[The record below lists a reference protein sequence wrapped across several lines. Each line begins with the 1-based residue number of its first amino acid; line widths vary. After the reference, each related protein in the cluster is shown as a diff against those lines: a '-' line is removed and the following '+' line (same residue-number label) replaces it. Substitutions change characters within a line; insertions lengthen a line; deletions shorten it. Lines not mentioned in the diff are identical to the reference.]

1 MLIRSRLVTIAALCS
16 AIGVFSTDAAIS
28 AGSSPKPSAS
38 PQALPESLTQARFYA
53 WGMVGTPGAISV
65 EESSARELAKSWSA
79 DRIAR
84 VIAEANPEGRLYL
97 LCILRRNDPSA
108 YAVAKAKAGFEAEQ
122 QVSVF
127 AGNVLRKVP
136 VSDVT
141 RQIEASACE
150 PLSWRL

>member
-1 MLIRSRLVTIAALCS
+1 MLVRSRLMTIAALCA
-16 AIGVFSTDAAIS
+16 AIGVFATDVAIA
-28 AGSSPKPSAS
+28 AGSSPKSS
-38 PQALPESLTQARFYA
+38 MLPESLTQARFYA
-53 WGMVGTPGAISV
+53 WGMVGTPGAVSV
-65 EESSARELAKSWSA
+65 EESSARELAKGWSP

-84 VIAEANPEGRLYL
+84 VMADANPEGQLYL

-108 YAVAKAKAGFEAEQ
+108 YAVAKAKAGFKADQ

-136 VSDVT
+136 VSEVT
-141 RQIEASACE
+141 NQIEANACE